1 MMSRKRLKICVEGR
15 VQGVGFRPTVFRYAT
30 ERGLSGWVTNTSSGV
45 LMEVEGDSEK
55 AEEFLHALE
64 SAPPPQAHIANI
76 TSEWIALKGDGAFSI
91 IPSIVLE
98 RPKTQVSSDITL
110 CHDCLDE
117 LFNPADRRY
126 HYPFIN
132 CTNCGPRF
140 TIISGIP
147 YDREQTTMRIFTMC
161 PACRNEYYDPADR
174 RFHAQPNACP
184 ACGPHVTLL
193 RASKNTP
200 IAEWDDAIMETCRLL
215 SEGAIIAVKGLGGF
229 HLACDAT
236 NDTAVMKLR
245 NRKVRYDKPFAL
257 MAKNMETIRKYCEV
271 SPEEEHLLRSPR
283 SPIVLLKR
291 RFSLS
296 PLLPFS
302 CISDSVA
309 PNNRYLGFMLPYTPL
324 HYLLFQNAPQVLVM
338 TSGNLSKEPIAWDNE
353 EALER
358 LKGVADYFLIHNRDI
373 QTPCDDSVTR
383 VFSPTGREMILRR
396 SRGYVPFPLKSP
408 LRAARPIL
416 ACGGQFNNTFA
427 LMRDDEIQV
436 SHHIGDLENLEALR
450 ALEEGITHYQNL
462 FETPPSAIA
471 CDLHPE
477 YLSTKYAYEC
487 AASAQPALRLFPV
500 QHHHAHITSCMADNF
515 LPNQKVIGV
524 AFDGSGYGPD
534 GTIWGGEFLIADYHG
549 FERVAH
555 LACLPLAG
563 GEAAIKEPWRMSA
576 IYLHSIYGDDFK
588 NLDIEFVRRID
599 REKWV
604 VIKSML
610 QKGINS
616 PLTSSMG
623 RLFDAVAALLGV
635 RDYINYEGQA
645 AIELEMLA
653 TEENEKDTYGDM
665 QWLMNKGNVQPA
677 IIDQRWIIKGVVD
690 DLRSGMDAQRI
701 AAKFHNTIAELIRD
715 VCLWIRKTRQLS
727 NVALSGGVFQ
737 NMILLTRVFHLLTRD
752 GFRVYLHQNV
762 PPNDGGISLG
772 QAVVAAAKM
781 QEV

>member
-1 MMSRKRLKICVEGR
+1 MSRKRLKICVEGR

-45 LMEVEGDSEK
+45 LIEVEGDSEK

-64 SAPPPQAHIANI
+64 STAPPQAHIANI
-76 TSEWIALKGDGAFSI
+76 TFEWIVPKGDGAFRI
-91 IPSIVLE
+91 IPSIAQE
-98 RPKTQVSSDITL
+98 RPKTQVSPDIAL
-110 CHDCLDE
+110 CHDCLNE
-117 LFNPADRRY
+117 LLNPADRR
-126 HYPFIN
+126 HRYPFIN

-147 YDREQTTMRIFTMC
+147 YDRDKTTMRNFIMC
-161 PACRNEYYDPADR
+161 TECQREYEDPLDR

-184 ACGPHVTLL
+184 VCGPHVTLL
-193 RASKNTP
+193 RASENTP
-200 IAEWDDAIMETCRLL
+200 IVESDDAVMETCRLL

-236 NDTAVMKLR
+236 NDTAVTKLR

-257 MAKNMETIRKYCEV
+257 MAKNMETIRQYCEV
-271 SPEEEHLLRSPR
+271 NPDDERLLHTPR

-291 RFSLS
+291 RFSDF
-296 PLLPFS
+296 PPHPFP

-324 HYLLFQNAPQVLVM
+324 HHLIFQNAPQVLVM
-338 TSGNLSKEPIAWDNE
+338 TSGNLSKEPIAWDNK

-373 QTPCDDSVTR
+373 QTRCDDSVTR
-383 VFSPTGREMILRR
+383 VFPPTGREMILRR
-396 SRGYVPFPLKSP
+396 SRGYVPFPIKSQ

-416 ACGGQFNNTFA
+416 ACGAQFNNTFA

-450 ALEEGITHYQNL
+450 AFEEGIMHYQNL
-462 FETPPSAIA
+462 FETTPSTIA

-477 YLSTKYAYEC
+477 YLSTKYAHER
-487 AASAQPALRLFPV
+487 AASSQPALRLFPV
-500 QHHHAHITSCMADNF
+500 QHHHAHIASCMADNS
-515 LPNQKVIGV
+515 LTDQKVIGV

-534 GTIWGGEFLIADYHG
+534 GTIWGGEFLIADYHR
-549 FERVAH
+549 FERIAH

-563 GEAAIKEPWRMSA
+563 GEAAINEPWRMSA
-576 IYLHSIYGDDFK
+576 VYLYDIYGDDFI
-588 NLDIEFVRRID
+588 NLGIEFVKRID
-599 REKWV
+599 LRKWA

-623 RLFDAVAALLGV
+623 RLFDAVASLLGV

-653 TEENEKDTYGDM
+653 AEENEKDSYGDV
-665 QWLMNKGNVQPA
+665 QWLVNHGNVQTA
-677 IIDQRWIIKGVVD
+677 IIDQRWIIKGIVD
-690 DLRSGMDAQRI
+690 DLRSGMDVQRI
-701 AAKFHNTIAELIRD
+701 AAKFHNTIAEFIKD
-715 VCLWIRKTRQLS
+715 VCLWIRKTRRLS
-727 NVALSGGVFQ
+727 DVTLSGGVFQ
-737 NMILLTRVFHLLTRD
+737 NMILLNRVYKLLMHE
-752 GFRVYLHQNV
+752 GFRIYLHQNV

-772 QAVVAAAKM
+772 QAVIAAAKM